1 MKEIDRGNTAIPGKG
16 MYTKEDRMLLY
27 VVVAPKQVQ
36 KLREVVYAIDPD
48 AFITIAEVK
57 EVLGEGFMN
66 MVEI

>member
-1 MKEIDRGNTAIPGKG
+1 
-16 MYTKEDRMLLY
+16 MLLY